1 MSAQDTTF
9 NVADTPLPP
18 APKED
23 PLNPQQWS
31 ILSAI
36 AETVV
41 PSLTRA
47 SDGNRLLQHPLRDEV
62 YNTAVKR
69 ISTLARLNDA
79 DETAVAYLSES
90 AAGQPLFKEM
100 VARMVAFNMS
110 DTAKN
115 GLLFILTALNTRA
128 GALLLTG
135 HATPLDGLSIRD
147 REKVIL
153 GWGQSRIPLLRG
165 LSRSFTQL
173 CRVIWLRTSPSLE
186 AVLGYP
192 RAPIYAKAAPGGY
205 GFHFL
210 QLPPATSAEPEVI
223 ETDVLIVGSG
233 CGGAVAAK
241 VLAEAGLK
249 VLVVEKQYYW
259 APEHFPMGE
268 REAGAHLFGNGGVII
283 SDDSSM
289 SVVAGTT
296 WGGGGTIN
304 WSASLQPQGFVRREW
319 AQKFGL
325 THFTSSAFQADLDAV
340 CDRMGVSTDNI
351 THNKGNVALLEGAR
365 KLGWNAKAVAQ
376 NTGGEVHH
384 DGFCTRGCRTCGKK
398 GPTVTFLPDAADA
411 GATFMEGFEVTKI
424 LFDEKDATV
433 ATGVHGTWA
442 SRDTMGGIST
452 DDRTRRE
459 VIIKAKRTII
469 SGGSVFTPLLL
480 QWSGLKNKHIG
491 RHLRLHPVNMIA
503 AVWDEDVRPWEGPIL
518 TSVVNEFENIDGDGY
533 GAKLECTTMLPSS
546 FLPLF
551 DWQGGLHFKEF
562 TAKMR
567 RMTGYISLA
576 RDRYG
581 GRIYPDAKD
590 GRCHIQYTPS
600 AYDQKHILEGVIR
613 LAEIMYVEGARE
625 IYAAIPGIGPY
636 IRPAS
641 DLDSK
646 VSIHSNSSPSI
657 NDADFAAWT
666 AKIRANGFPS
676 PGTGFFSAHQMG
688 SCRMGTAPKNS
699 VVDCRGRVW
708 GTQNLYIADASV
720 FPSASG
726 VNPMITNMGIS
737 RGIARGIAE
746 EVNRDKLER
755 FNAVNTGVAA
765 KAML

>member
-1 MSAQDTTF
+1 MSAEDTTY

-23 PLNPQQWS
+23 PLNPEQWR
-31 ILSAI
+31 ILSAV
-36 AETVV
+36 ADTVV
-41 PSLTRA
+41 PALARGQKGA
-47 SDGNRLLQHPLRDEV
+47 DRLLQHPLREEIYD
-62 YNTAVKR
+62 AAGKR
-69 ISTLARLNDA
+69 IRALAKFNDG
-79 DETAVAYLSES
+79 DETAERYLSES
-90 AAGQPLFKEM
+90 AAAHPLFKDM
-100 VARMVAFNMS
+100 ITRMVACNMS

-135 HATPLDGLSIRD
+135 HTTPFYGLPVRD

-165 LSRSFTQL
+165 LSRSFTAL
-173 CRVIWLRTSPSLE
+173 FRVIWLRTSPTLE

-192 RAPIYAKAAPGGY
+192 KAPVYAQAAPIGY

-210 QLPPATSAEPEVI
+210 QIPPSASAEAEVI

-241 VLAEAGLK
+241 TLAEAGQK

-259 APEHFPMGE
+259 TPEHFPMGE
-268 REAGAHLFGNGGVII
+268 REAGQHLFGNGGVIL
-283 SDDSSM
+283 SDDSSI
-289 SVVAGTT
+289 SVVTGTA
-296 WGGGGTIN
+296 WGGGGTVN

-325 THFTSSAFQADLDAV
+325 THFTGSAFQADLDAV
-340 CDRMGVSTDNI
+340 CDRMGVSTNNI
-351 THNKGNVALLEGAR
+351 THNKGNLALLEGAR
-365 KLGWNAKAVAQ
+365 KLGWSAKAVAQ

-411 GATFMEGFEVTKI
+411 GATFLEGFEVSQI
-424 LFDEKDATV
+424 LFDEKDATL
-433 ATGVHGTWA
+433 ATGVTGIWT
-442 SRDTMGGIST
+442 SRDGMGGLAGE
-452 DDRTRRE
+452 DRTRRE

-469 SGGSVFTPLLL
+469 SGGSVYTPILL
-480 QWSGLKNKHIG
+480 QKSGLRNKHIG
-491 RHLRLHPVNMIA
+491 RHLHLHPVNMVA

-518 TSVVNEFENIDGDGY
+518 STVVNEFENIDGDGY

-551 DWQGGLHFKEF
+551 EWQGGLDFKEF
-562 TAKMR
+562 TVKMR

-590 GRCHIQYTPS
+590 GRCHIQYTPN
-600 AYDQKHILEGVIR
+600 AYDQKHILEGVVR
-613 LAEIMYVEGARE
+613 LAEILYVEGARE
-625 IYAAIPGIGPY
+625 IYAAVPNVGPFV
-636 IRPAS
+636 RPSA
-641 DLDSK
+641 DADSK
-646 VSIHSNSSPSI
+646 VSMHANASPSVT
-657 NDADFAAWT
+657 DPAFAAWI
-666 AKIRANGFPS
+666 AKVRSNGFPS

-688 SCRMGTAPKNS
+688 SCRMGTSPKNS
-699 VVDCRGRVW
+699 VVDYRGRVW

-726 VNPMITNMGIS
+726 VNPMITNMGIA

-746 EVNRDKLER
+746 EADRENVDR
-755 FNAVNTGVAA
+755 FNAVNTGV
-765 KAML
+765 KARL